1 MLHEGPCPFHLR
13 GPAWKH
19 RSSATVHRW
28 LSLKIRKRPACLS
41 GPGQRQLKP
50 QRRQKPRQ
58 PKRSLIFSFFSL
70 REFLNREFVI
80 TTRIGMVIH
89 QRGLGGLSI
98 WPEATFGDWCR

>member
-58 PKRSLIFSFFSL
+58 PKRSLIFSFSPL
-70 REFLNREFVI
+70 LEFLNREFVL
-80 TTRIGMVIH
+80 TTRIGRVIH
-89 QRGLGGLSI
+89 QRALVGIGF
-98 WPEATFGDWCR
+98 WPAGSFCAW